1 MKMDDRTF
9 IGLIENP
16 KGIDE
21 ASLEKLLKVTEKYPY
36 FSLAKLVYLKGLKVN
51 GDARYSTMLSH
62 ISTYA
67 PSGEW
72 LYLYLSDYDIGVQS
86 SYIDQDDAIEEQVE
100 YASSLEA
107 AHECFSYPNEVNVAS
122 VEEPYPVA
130 EPDVEVAEVDH
141 LASAELVEEA
151 FVATDVEVDEV
162 VSPADVPVVDDAPS
176 LYDGA
181 LVEAPLANAEY
192 VAEEEDDEIPIEP
205 SLEAEEHEAAADVS
219 SSEVREEAA
228 EAVVEEKAP
237 DLVFASAG
245 FYPMEA
251 EPSAKASEEE
261 PFELIDDD
269 LSSEDDPI
277 FEILD
282 QKLYTLDDSEKNIEM
297 QYSLI
302 DQFLSANPRIVPKP
316 DLPPVNED
324 ISVQS
329 LEDDGELVTESLA
342 QVYAA
347 QGLVDKAEDIYQ
359 KLCLKFPEKKAYF
372 VAQLQKL
379 KESK

>member
-107 AHECFSYPNEVNVAS
+107 AQECFSYADEVNVAS
-122 VEEPYPVA
+122 VEEPSPVA
-130 EPDVEVAEVDH
+130 EPNVEVAEVDH

-151 FVATDVEVDEV
+151 FVATEVDEV
-162 VSPADVPVVDDAPS
+162 ISSVDVPVVDDAPS

-181 LVEAPLANAEY
+181 LVEASLANAEY
-192 VAEEEDDEIPIEP
+192 VEEEEVLPIEP
-205 SLEAEEHEAAADVS
+205 SLEAEEHEAVADVP
-219 SSEVREEAA
+219 SSEVREETA
-228 EAVVEEKAP
+228 EPVVEDKAP
-237 DLVFASAG
+237 DLVFAAAG

-251 EPSAKASEEE
+251 EPSAEASEEE

-372 VAQLQKL
+372 VAQLQRL